1 MSKALIRSEPGVDA
15 EARILVASNP
25 ITGEELAR
33 LHILGPAEV
42 EALVE
47 RSRLAGRSWASLS
60 ARERSRR
67 LRRLRHLI
75 ADRSEEISEAVRAE
89 TGKALGEA
97 IGGEA
102 LVVCDYLH
110 YLERTAPSALAG
122 RKAGTG
128 SFFHRRARVSYEPY
142 GVIGI
147 ISPWNY
153 PFTIGM
159 STVATALAA
168 GNGVVLKPSEYTPL
182 IGVLI
187 AELVAEATGYP
198 DLVLAAIG
206 EAATGEA
213 VVRSGVDKIAFT
225 GSVEAGRAV
234 MKAAADSLTP
244 VVLELGGK
252 DAMIVCADADVERAA
267 RGAVWAAFLGCGQIC
282 QSVER
287 VYVVESIYDQFV
299 QAAVG
304 QARRVKTSDEPEANI
319 GSLIAE
325 FQVKKV
331 EAHVKDA
338 RDKGARILLGGRA
351 LQVPGHF
358 FEPTVIVDVDHSM
371 DVMKDETFGPVLP
384 IMRVADE
391 EEAVRLANESEYG
404 LDASVWSRDRKK
416 ARAIADQLDVGTVLI
431 NDHLINYTISGIPF
445 GGTRNSGFGRVHG
458 LEGLREFARPKSWV
472 EDRLALRN
480 EPHWFSSQGSGEEM
494 ARALIDLRHR
504 RGIFRRLKAGVRLL
518 RDLIS

>member
-1 MSKALIRSEPGVDA
+1 MSKALIRSAPGVDA

-60 ARERSRR
+60 WRERSRR

-110 YLERTAPSALAG
+110 YLERTAPFALAG
-122 RKAGTG
+122 RTAGTG

-153 PFTIGM
+153 PFTISM

-325 FQVKKV
+325 FQVKKT
-331 EAHVKDA
+331 
-338 RDKGARILLGGRA
+338 RRRS
-351 LQVPGHF
+351 P
-358 FEPTVIVDVDHSM
+358 PMMSW
-371 DVMKDETFGPVLP
+371 
-384 IMRVADE
+384 
-391 EEAVRLANESEYG
+391 SS
-404 LDASVWSRDRKK
+404 AS
-416 ARAIADQLDVGTVLI
+416 
-431 NDHLINYTISGIPF
+431 
-445 GGTRNSGFGRVHG
+445 
-458 LEGLREFARPKSWV
+458 ARPPSQSPASRSPRRWSTRRSRSPSSSATRRRSRQRTSW
-472 EDRLALRN
+472 
-480 EPHWFSSQGSGEEM
+480 SSASARPPSQSSASRSPRRWATRRSRSAGSTATPRSPPM
-494 ARALIDLRHR
+494 T
-504 RGIFRRLKAGVRLL
+504 
-518 RDLIS
+518 S